1 MNNYRKI
8 IMPFIVLIQVAVLL
22 FMAANQ
28 EYILA
33 AGEKVMLKCE
43 PIDPRSLF
51 SGDYVI
57 LNYEITRT
65 KLDTI
70 TLKPGEKQPF
80 RVNETIYIALE
91 KPESSEYWR
100 AAAASR
106 DIHWLKSMYKTVI
119 RGRID
124 RYRNIKFGVEDYFV
138 PQYEGINIEKN
149 LDNVRV
155 EVSVMPDGNSAISR
169 LFLGGREMR
178 FY

>member
-8 IMPFIVLIQVAVLL
+8 MMPIIVLIQVAVLV
-22 FMAANQ
+22 FMAVNQ

-33 AGEKVMLKCE
+33 AGKKVMLKCE

-65 KLDTI
+65 DLDTI
-70 TLKPGEKQPF
+70 TVKPGEKQSF

-91 KPESSEYWR
+91 KPESSKYWR

-106 DIHWLKSMYKTVI
+106 DINWLRSMYKTVI

-124 RYRNIKFGVEDYFV
+124 RYYNIKFGVEDYFV
-138 PQYEGINIEKN
+138 PQHEGINIERN
-149 LDNVRV
+149 LDNVHV
-155 EVSVMPDGNSAISR
+155 EVSVMPDGKSAISR
-169 LFLGGREMR
+169 LFLDGREMR